1 MLVCSIVK
9 LLPLGTVDDLM
20 HYCTLIWRRVRVAWL
35 HFFLK
40 QINFIGLKS
49 SNRTATSHMYRVT
62 CTQERSHNSLQ
73 IVSDVKRKAKMY
85 ATPQG
90 GTPSS

>member
-1 MLVCSIVK
+1 MEACQGSLV
-9 LLPLGTVDDLM
+9 
-20 HYCTLIWRRVRVAWL
+20 A
-35 HFFLK
+35 FFLK

-62 CTQERSHNSLQ
+62 FTQERSHNSLQ

-90 GTPSS
+90 ARLLRSLRWAATQRGDNSLM